1 MDQPR
6 TVKPKIVPP
15 TPEEDE
21 AINRG
26 IAADPDT
33 HEWTDEDFAR
43 ARPVW
48 DFPDLVETLQAHG
61 KLGRPPLP
69 AADRKE
75 RVTLHLDPDVLA
87 ELRKD
92 GRGWQTRANAAL
104 RRALG
109 LGARDRA

>member
-1 MDQPR
+1 MAYLKDPR
-6 TVKPKIVPP
+6 SGRNVYMP
-15 TPEEDE
+15 TPEESAEID
-21 AINRG
+21 RG

-33 HEWTDEDFAR
+33 FELDDAWISR

-48 DFPDLVETLQAHG
+48 DFPDLVAILQKEG

-69 AADRKE
+69 EAEKKQ

-87 ELRKD
+87 VLRAD
-92 GRGWQTRANAAL
+92 GKGWQTRANAAL

-109 LGARDRA
+109 L

>member
-1 MDQPR
+1 MG
-6 TVKPKIVPP
+6 KPKHLKLAPISD
-15 TPEEDE
+15 EEDA

-26 IAADPDT
+26 IAEDPDT
-33 HEWTDEDFAR
+33 FEWTEENFAN

-48 DFPDLVETLQAHG
+48 DFPELVEILQAHG

-69 AADRKE
+69 ATERKQ

-87 ELRKD
+87 ALKAD

-104 RRALG
+104 RQALN
-109 LGARDRA
+109 LS